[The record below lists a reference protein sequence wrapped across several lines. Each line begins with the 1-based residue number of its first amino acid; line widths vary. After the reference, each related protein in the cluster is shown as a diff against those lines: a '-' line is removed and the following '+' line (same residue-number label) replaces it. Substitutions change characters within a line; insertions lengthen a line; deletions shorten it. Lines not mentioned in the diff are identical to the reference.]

1 MIVNPFHVTGIFRYP
16 QKTSLVAKNHGSIQC
31 NKCNI
36 SVHRNFN
43 KINKQTYRLLQKKNS
58 HCFCI
63 IFTKDFLPFSE
74 LNNDEFVHT
83 IKDKKIKFT
92 HVTKKTLAA
101 EAGFFQQINSYLD
114 ANLTNT
120 IYQAISNKLK
130 WM

>member
-1 MIVNPFHVTGIFRYP
+1 MVVFSAINTIYQCIEIVT
-16 QKTSLVAKNHGSIQC
+16 KS
-31 NKCNI
+31 
-36 SVHRNFN
+36 
-43 KINKQTYRLLQKKNS
+43 INKPTDYYYKKNS
-58 HCFCI
+58 HWFCI

-83 IKDKKIKFT
+83 IIDKKIKFT
-92 HVTKKTLAA
+92 HVTKKTLTA
-101 EAGFFQQINSYLD
+101 EAGFFQQINSYLG